1 MSSASL
7 LQCPFVFWPESKC
20 YQEHYGRLYTDPF
33 DENILKS
40 ITERLLQ
47 NECAVQQISFHLNFC
62 YRCMYILCVYLHRY
76 LYVLVP
82 QVCYIHLGFYD
93 LLSLDQENW
102 PAPHAR
108 VPDNSGELFS
118 PNSFS
123 AACARLTLWAAGL
136 LNPSSDNT
144 LGW

>member
-33 DENILKS
+33 DENIKINHGKATAEWMCS
-40 ITERLLQ
+40 SAANI
-47 NECAVQQISFHLNFC
+47 ISSESLSSP
-62 YRCMYILCVYLHRY
+62 YILCVYLDGY

-93 LLSLDQENW
+93 LLSLDLWNW
-102 PAPHAR
+102 PAPRAW